1 MHLVDAAFALMS
13 TLNATSDRRGDDH
26 VTAAGLPHVTR
37 RWPRFSD
44 APLKPRHPW
53 ASMELAVRF

>member
-13 TLNATSDRRGDDH
+13 TLNASHDRRRADH
-26 VTAAGLPHVTR
+26 VTDAEFPHVTR